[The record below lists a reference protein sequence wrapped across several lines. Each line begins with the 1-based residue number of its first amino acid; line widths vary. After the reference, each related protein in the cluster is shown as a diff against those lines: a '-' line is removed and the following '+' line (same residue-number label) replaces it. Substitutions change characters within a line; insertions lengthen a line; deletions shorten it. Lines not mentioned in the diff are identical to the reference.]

1 MLRQYTLRSYDPP
14 SRYPM
19 LPVNTQLRVFGTRA
33 KRKESAS
40 LSLIS
45 MKYHV
50 YTGNPCLLTT
60 GRVSFRIALRLG
72 SI

>member
-1 MLRQYTLRSYDPP
+1 MLQQYTLRLYDPP

-19 LPVNTQLRVFGTRA
+19 LTVNPQLCVFGIRA

-40 LSLIS
+40 LSLFS
-45 MKYHV
+45 MECHV
-50 YTGNPCLLTT
+50 YTGNRCLLTT

-72 SI
+72 SM